1 MFSLFQFVFGVK
13 GDGYYKQQEGFLR
26 CQTPTA
32 TVRLKVEGC
41 RAKNGGCRIKS
52 EE

>member
-1 MFSLFQFVFGVK
+1 MNEQTQEQTYEQMK
-13 GDGYYKQQEGFLR
+13 EQEGFLR
-26 CQTPTA
+26 CQTPTSTA
-32 TVRLKVEGC
+32 RLKVKGC